1 MSDEDLKEYFINRP
15 ESLTHNTQC
24 HFPPFYVAEK
34 VVSLNKIENCVPLHN
49 KRMTLVHGT

>member
-24 HFPPFYVAEK
+24 HFPPSYVAEK